1 MKNAMLLCIALL
13 FSVSANAATLSLSTV
28 GSSGATQSIDL
39 NNNSTVLAG
48 GTVASSGAWES
59 LFDVTTDVDT
69 PVRIQWSFNPSTS
82 LNAAQL
88 AFGLVSGPGGNYV
101 GTPTIFNITGDFV
114 FTALLTAGSFFAVDI
129 LNATS
134 GVLKYDLSISA
145 VPVPAA
151 LWLFAP
157 ALMGFFGL
165 RRKAN
170 KMAAA

>member
-1 MKNAMLLCIALL
+1 MKNAMLFCIALL